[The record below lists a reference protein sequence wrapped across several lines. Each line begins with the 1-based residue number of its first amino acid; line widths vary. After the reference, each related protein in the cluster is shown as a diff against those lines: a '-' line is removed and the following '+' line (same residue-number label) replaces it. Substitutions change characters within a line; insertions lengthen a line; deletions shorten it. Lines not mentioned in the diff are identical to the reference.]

1 MPRQLPTRAAAE
13 GDQFFDALTDAVV
26 TAQVWRTWADFVTPQ
41 LLPSATLGAAIAYMR
56 ANGTL
61 VDDGAFAD
69 LITAASVAWLTA
81 NVGSCDYGAALD
93 DALDRAQCCWR
104 RAFRSRRPEGPR
116 RWRSPRVRA
125 DFVYRADALTDFA
138 QNAKVC

>member
-69 LITAASVAWLTA
+69 LVTAASVAWLTA
-81 NVGSCDYGAALD
+81 SGLILYIA
-93 DALDRAQCCWR
+93 RT
-104 RAFRSRRPEGPR
+104 RSRILLKMQRFAKQRSSINYHGER
-116 RWRSPRVRA
+116 RCNFPNG
-125 DFVYRADALTDFA
+125 
-138 QNAKVC
+138 NATFRLWDQWLSRLSLP